1 MSHTARPIV
10 RCSTTALAGDPVQ
23 ELRTSFRGTVLQPED
38 STYDTA
44 RCIWN
49 RLIDKRP
56 SVIAR
61 CTGVADVVS
70 AVAFAREYGLPIAV
84 RGGGHGVAG
93 RAVCDD
99 GLVVDLSPMKGIRV
113 DPRDQTVR
121 AQAGVLWGEL
131 DRETQVFGLATTGG
145 VVSTTGIA
153 GLTLGGGF
161 GWLMRKHGMTIDNLL
176 SVDVVTADGRCLT
189 ASAEQNP
196 DLFWAIRGA
205 GANFGVVTSFEY
217 RLHPVGPILLGGMV
231 LHPLDRAEAGLRFYR
246 EFTRDAPEELTTY
259 ALLLTTPEG
268 MPMLALIA
276 VHAGSLNAAENA
288 LRPLRSFGAPPVD
301 LFAPTPYLMLQ
312 TLFDAGSPSG
322 RHYYEKSIFLDDLD
336 DDGIHA
342 LVRHFNRVPS
352 PFTGLVIEHHGGAI
366 RRVPEDATAFRH
378 RGPEYN
384 LAAPSGWADVHD
396 TEANICWSRDV
407 VAALAPVPTGAYYA
421 NYDADAVDDVRVRA
435 AFGANYDR
443 LAKIKSTYDPYNLFN
458 NNNNIAPSA

>member
-1 MSHTARPIV
+1 VAA
-10 RCSTTALAGDPVQ
+10 TTGLAGDPVQ

-38 STYDTA
+38 SAYETA
-44 RCIWN
+44 RAIWN

-61 CTGVADVVS
+61 CTGVADVVR
-70 AVAFAREYGLPIAV
+70 AIAFAREYELPIAI

-99 GLVVDLSPMKGIRV
+99 GLVVDLSAMKGIRV
-113 DPRDQTVR
+113 DPAGQTVR

-161 GWLMRKHGMTIDNLL
+161 GWLMRRHGMTIDSLL
-176 SVDVVTADGRCLT
+176 SVDLVTAEGRALT
-189 ASAEQNP
+189 ASAAENP
-196 DLFWAIRGA
+196 ELFWAVRGA

-217 RLHPVGPILLGGMV
+217 RVHPVGPILLGGMV

-246 EFTRDAPEELTTY
+246 DFTRDAPDELTTY
-259 ALLLTTPEG
+259 AILLTTPEG

-276 VHAGSLNAAENA
+276 VHAGSLDAAEKA
-288 LRPLRSFGAPPVD
+288 LRPLRSFGAPAVD

-312 TLFDAGSPSG
+312 TLFDAAFPAG
-322 RHYYEKSIFLDDLD
+322 RHYYEKSAFLDDLD
-336 DDGIHA
+336 DGAIQA
-342 LVRHFNRVPS
+342 LVGHFERVPS
-352 PFTGLVIEHHGGAI
+352 PYTGLLIEHHGGAI
-366 RRVPEDATAFRH
+366 RRVPGDATAFRH

-384 LAAPSGWADVHD
+384 LTAPSGWADADD
-396 TEANICWSRDV
+396 TEANILWSRDV
-407 VAALAPVPTGAYYA
+407 VAALQPAATAAYYT
-421 NYDADAVDDVRVRA
+421 NYDADAVDDGRVRA

-443 LAKIKSTYDPYNLFN
+443 LAKIKSTYDPLNVFRH
-458 NNNNIAPSA
+458 NNNIAPSA

>member
-1 MSHTARPIV
+1 MKRRPA
-10 RCSTTALAGDPVQ
+10 ALATTPLSRDPVQ

-38 STYDTA
+38 SAYDKA
-44 RCIWN
+44 RGIWN
-49 RLIDKRP
+49 RSIDKHPR
-56 SVIAR
+56 VIAR
-61 CTGVADVVS
+61 CAGPDDVVR
-70 AVAFAREYGLPIAV
+70 AVAFAREHALPIAV

-93 RAVCDD
+93 QAVCDD
-99 GLVVDLSPMKGIRV
+99 GLVVDLSAMKGIRV
-113 DPRDQTVR
+113 EPSDQTVR

-131 DRETQVFGLATTGG
+131 DRATQVFGLATTGG

-176 SVDVVTADGRCLT
+176 SVDVVTADGDCLT
-189 ASAEQNP
+189 ASCGQNA

-205 GANFGVVTSFEY
+205 GVHFGVVTSFEY
-217 RLHPVGPILLGGMV
+217 CLHRVGPVLLGGMV

-259 ALLLTTPEG
+259 AVLLTTPGG

-276 VHAGSLNAAENA
+276 VHAGALDAAEKA

-301 LFAPTPYLMLQ
+301 RFAPTPYVMLQ
-312 TLFDAGSPSG
+312 TLFDAGSPAG
-322 RHYYEKSIFLDDLD
+322 RRYYEKSIFLDDLD

-342 LVRHFNRVPS
+342 LVRHFTRVPS
-352 PFTGLVIEHHGGAI
+352 PFSGLVIEHHGGAI
-366 RRVPEDATAFRH
+366 RRVPEDASAFRH

-384 LAAPSGWADVHD
+384 LTAPSSWADARD
-396 TEANICWSRDV
+396 TEANLRWSRDV
-407 VAALAPVPTGAYYA
+407 VAALAPPGGTGAYYA
-421 NYDADAVDDVRVRA
+421 NYDGDAMDEARVRT

-443 LAKIKSTYDPYNLFN
+443 LAEIKSAYDPLNVFSSN
-458 NNNNIAPSA
+458 ANIAPSA